1 MRKVA
6 VLIFIGIFLLCAG
19 TVFAK
24 QEFSGVVQAM
34 PEGGFYGQWMI
45 DGKPVYVTERTKI
58 KEEHG
63 RLGVGSYVEVI
74 GYTVDGNFLAHEIKT
89 KKRK

>member
-6 VLIFIGIFLLCAG
+6 VLLFIGIFLLCAG
-19 TVFAK
+19 TAFAK
-24 QEFSGVVQAM
+24 EFSGVVQSM
-34 PEGGFYGQWMI
+34 PEGGLYGQWMI

-63 RLGVGSYVEVI
+63 RLGVGSYVEVE
-74 GYTVDGNFLAHEIKT
+74 GYLVEGNFLAREIKT
-89 KKRK
+89 KKRR